1 MRILLYTGKGGT
13 GKSVISCATGVLT
26 SNLSYE
32 TLIMSSDPSHT
43 LRDIFEV
50 SIREKPTRISS
61 RLWAL
66 QVDPVKEV
74 KEKYEVIQEYVASV
88 FKARGLDELLAYEI
102 ASLPN
107 MTSFIAL
114 LKLADYAEEGGFD
127 VLILDTVPSGEAL
140 KNLYLPTLLGSISR
154 KLLRAGSQ
162 LVGVAKVIE
171 PLIRAPTPSKEVIL
185 TDLKLIDKLEDL
197 KKYLT
202 DDTVTS
208 LRLIAN
214 PDSFSIE
221 SMRRTYITSNLYN
234 VNVDLA
240 VVNKVIPNEVSDP
253 YFSLWKLN
261 QKLYLDE
268 AERAFYPL
276 PVKRLKLFRSELKGL
291 SRLEEAG
298 NEIFEG
304 EDPSKVYF
312 KGKPLQI
319 VKTSEGLELIVKTRF
334 LSSKELREVERVGD
348 ELVIKVD
355 TEVGEVRSFIPLPA
369 ITYSMHLSKAKL
381 INGELHVYL
390 VKEES

>member
-26 SNLSYE
+26 SNLGRE
-32 TLIMSSDPSHT
+32 TLVMSSDPSHT
-43 LRDIFEV
+43 LRDIFEA
-50 SIREKPTRISS
+50 SIREKPTKILS

-74 KEKYEVIQEYVASV
+74 KEKYEVIHEYVASV
-88 FKARGLDELLAYEI
+88 FKARGLDETLAYEI

-114 LKLADYAEEGGFD
+114 LKLVDYVEEGGFD
-127 VLILDTVPSGEAL
+127 VIILDTVPSGEAL
-140 KNLYLPTLLGSISR
+140 KNLYLPSLLGSISR

-162 LVGVAKVIE
+162 LIGVVKVIE
-171 PLIRAPTPSKEVIL
+171 PLIGAPTPSKEVVL
-185 TDLKLIDKLEDL
+185 TDLKLIDKLEAL
-197 KKYLT
+197 RKYLT

-221 SMRRTYITSNLYN
+221 NMRRTYITSNLYN

-240 VVNKVIPNEVSDP
+240 IVNKVIPDEVSDP
-253 YFSLWKLN
+253 YFNLWKQN
-261 QKLYLDE
+261 QKLYLEE

-298 NEIFEG
+298 NEIFKG

-319 VKTSEGLELIVKTRF
+319 VKTDEGLELIVKTRF
-334 LSSKELREVERVGD
+334 LSSKELCEVERVGD
-348 ELVIKVD
+348 EIVVKAD
-355 TEVGEVRSFIPLPA
+355 TDVGEVRSFIPLPA
-369 ITYSMHLSKAKL
+369 IAYSMNLSKAKL
-381 INGELHVYL
+381 INGELHIYL
-390 VKEES
+390 SR